1 MDIRKVFGLNMRRL
15 RLAAGLSQE
24 DAAEIIGVG
33 RAHAGAMERGQQN
46 VTLLILWQVA
56 QAWSKLKPAPPVSFG
71 PAMASASDSAVSYP
85 SMAGITAL
93 RWFSACLL
101 PECSGFS
108 LILLEK

>member
-15 RLAAGLSQE
+15 RLAAGMSQE

-56 QAWSKLKPAPPVSFG
+56 QAFGGRPGELLDEGAARAFAQSHAGKAPRKRRRKKS
-71 PAMASASDSAVSYP
+71 
-85 SMAGITAL
+85 
-93 RWFSACLL
+93 
-101 PECSGFS
+101 
-108 LILLEK
+108 